1 MNWSESVYETQSDTG
16 EILRGILTVPEQ
28 DDSGVVLILL
38 PAGLK
43 DRVGPHRLY
52 VHVARLMASYGITV
66 LRLDAMGIGE
76 SDGELDFAFN
86 GKHYRSIQSGLF
98 VADCLAVMND
108 IDQRMG
114 RRKFIL
120 GGLCGGAISAQLVA
134 AKSVEEQDV
143 DRVLG
148 VLSWSHVAV
157 LDSEEPS
164 ARGATR
170 SEVVSNSRSYIR
182 KVFSPHAWQRIFR
195 RESSFSEIFSNMK
208 SMFSLLFEKLGLV
221 RLHWENENS
230 LFFSSFRQIQH
241 AGVHHLM
248 IFGERDSRWTA
259 FKELVVDGFLNG
271 YFEGKGYRV
280 IVIKDA
286 NHEFHLKNWSRLLM
300 AVSLQWA
307 AELSG
312 LPYDELA
319 TEMRLD
325 VGDIFSIKDNAS
337 MMKGES

>member
-16 EILRGILTVPEQ
+16 EMLRGILTVPEQ

-182 KVFSPHAWQRIFR
+182 KVFSPHAWQRILR
-195 RESSFSEIFSNMK
+195 GESSFTSIFSNVA
-208 SMFSLLFEKLGLV
+208 SIFSLLLEKSGLV
-221 RLHWENENS
+221 RLHWANENP
-230 LFFSSFRQIQH
+230 LFFSSFRQLQH
-241 AGVHHLM
+241 AGVKHLM
-248 IFGERDSRWTA
+248 IFGERDARWTA
-259 FKELVVDGFLNG
+259 FKELVVDGFLSGSLN
-271 YFEGKGYRV
+271 GKGYQ
-280 IVIKDA
+280 IKLIKDA
-286 NHEFHLKNWSRLLM
+286 NHEFHLQDWSRLLM
-300 AVSLQWA
+300 TSSLGWVM
-307 AELSG
+307 ELSG
-312 LPYDELA
+312 MPYTDLTQDERLA
-319 TEMRLD
+319 VSAATQVAIM
-325 VGDIFSIKDNAS
+325 GDRS
-337 MMKGES
+337 